1 MSTKKTVAKIVL
13 GSALAVGSI
22 SMSGCAG
29 GKCGSG
35 KCGSAKANPSSM
47 KAIEKEIKA

>member
-1 MSTKKTVAKIVL
+1 MSTKKTVAKVVL
-13 GSALAVGSI
+13 GSALTVGVI

-35 KCGSAKANPSSM
+35 KCGSAKANPVTNAQVSHKQS
-47 KAIEKEIKA
+47 